1 MRSLPSL
8 LCLLALLLF
17 PVFLAAQSQPE
28 ATASAAGQ
36 RYSEGAAAFQRGD
49 LVVARKSFAAAV
61 RLNPRDARAR
71 NALGLV
77 LLSQNDAA
85 SAIAQFQAAI
95 RLQPSFVIAHT
106 NLSRAL
112 LQTRDLPGA
121 TREAVAAVRLAPN
134 DPHAHLALAPPQQPS
149 PNLP

>member
-8 LCLLALLLF
+8 LCLLAFLLF

-49 LVVARKSFAAAV
+49 LVAARKSFSAAV
-61 RLNPRDARAR
+61 RLNPRDAPAR
-71 NALGLV
+71 NAFGFV

-85 SAIAQFQAAI
+85 SAVPQFRAAI
-95 RLQPSFVIAHT
+95 RLQPSFLNAHT
-106 NLSRAL
+106 
-112 LQTRDLPGA
+112 T
-121 TREAVAAVRLAPN
+121 
-134 DPHAHLALAPPQQPS
+134 
-149 PNLP
+149 